1 MKKEMLSSYAPEP
14 IGPYSQGIL
23 TESTIYLSGQLPI
36 DALTGNIGTT
46 IEEQTK
52 LCLENLNHIL
62 NTNNMDM
69 SNIVKTT
76 IFLDDIS
83 DFVVVNDIYGSYFTA
98 PFPARSTIQVEKLPK
113 DALIEIEAIA
123 VK

>member
-1 MKKEMLSSYAPEP
+1 MLSSYAPEP